1 MFDLMYKNRKEA
13 KKAYEIL
20 QLIKKEPE
28 GIRVYGNTYKM
39 CKYLGISYPYLI
51 KLLKTM
57 ENVGLIEY
65 VKHYFPETITQTLT
79 KEETKLE
86 EDVIMHYEKRHRT
99 SFIVLSN
106 SVKFVR
112 FLSSTARDWIRFR
125 RPPTYFEL
133 AEEKSDEM
141 KNE

>member
-1 MFDLMYKNRKEA
+1 MYKNRKEA

-39 CKYLGISYPYLI
+39 CKYLDISYPYLI

-65 VKHYFPETITQTLT
+65 VKHYFPEPITQTLK
-79 KEETKLE
+79 KEDTKLE
-86 EDVIMHYEKRHRT
+86 EDVIMHYEKRHR
-99 SFIVLSN
+99 SAFIVLSN

-112 FLSSTARDWIRFR
+112 LLSSTARDWIRFR
-125 RPPTYFEL
+125 RQPLIFEL
-133 AEEKSDEM
+133 AEEEPKETR
-141 KNE
+141 EEF